1 MRHSDI
7 LSRFRRREPP
17 LDRRVRGVVLSICS
31 AVGVA
36 SVWWGVDRVSE
47 LDGLPEAAEPTVE
60 VGHPQTA
67 TAADPGGFPPEATG
81 TAAFMEFAAEVQ
93 RTAGERGPT
102 GPRGGSEEIATSPA
116 WGETPR
122 SRGGS
127 GAEPLASSDAVEY
140 DAENAAYL
148 EEAGRRARRFGR
160 LENAAESFE
169 LALAIREQTLA
180 PDDPSIAHTLRQL
193 GDVYADQKRY
203 IEAETAYKRA
213 LAINEEAYGDTS
225 VLAAAA
231 LSDLALLYRRQG
243 RSLEALPLLEAALDI
258 ELDVWGPQHPNV
270 AARLAA
276 LGLLYRQQ
284 GRYYE
289 AEPYL
294 VQALLV
300 REQVYRPDAP
310 ETTGALTS
318 LAHLYRH
325 QERYAEAEDL
335 FRRALAIH
343 EGMSD
348 LPRVAL
354 DLANLSVLYLSDARF
369 AEAQPVFE
377 RALRIEDENQWS
389 VTPQVSVGLDQLA
402 RAADAQGRHDE
413 AEEIYQW
420 AFDASYRVLGGESA
434 NSAFLRSQYIRYLR
448 SLGRDQEADRLD
460 KS

>member
-1 MRHSDI
+1 MRHSGV
-7 LSRFRRREPP
+7 LSRFCRREPP
-17 LDRRVRGVVLSICS
+17 LDRRVRGVVLSMCS

-47 LDGLPEAAEPTVE
+47 LDGLREATEPTAE

-67 TAADPGGFPPEATG
+67 TAADPHGLPPEGTG
-81 TAAFMEFAAEVQ
+81 KAASMELAAEAQ
-93 RTAGERGPT
+93 GTAGERGLT
-102 GPRGGSEEIATSPA
+102 GPRGGSKEIATSHA
-116 WGETPR
+116 WGEPPP
-122 SRGGS
+122 SRGEPS
-127 GAEPLASSDAVEY
+127 AQPLASSDAVEY
-140 DAENAAYL
+140 DPEDAAHL
-148 EEAGRRARRFGR
+148 EEAGRRARRIGR
-160 LENAAESFE
+160 LKNAAESFE
-169 LALAIREQTLA
+169 LALAIREQTL
-180 PDDPSIAHTLRQL
+180 PPNDPSIARTLHQL
-193 GDVYADQKRY
+193 AGIYADQQRY
-203 IEAETAYKRA
+203 IEAEMAYQRA
-213 LAINEEAYGDTS
+213 LAINEEAYGDRS

-243 RSLEALPLLEAALDI
+243 RSVEALPLLESALDI

-284 GRYYE
+284 GRYDE

-294 VQALLV
+294 EQALFV
-300 REQVYRPDAP
+300 REQVYRTDDP

-343 EGMSD
+343 EGRSD
-348 LPRVAL
+348 QPRVAL

-369 AEAQPVFE
+369 AEARPVFE
-377 RALRIEDENQWS
+377 RALRIEDENPWS
-389 VTPQVSVGLDQLA
+389 VTPQVSLGLDQLA
-402 RAADAQGRHDE
+402 RTAYAEGRHDE

-420 AFDASYRVLGGESA
+420 ALDASYRVLGRETA
-434 NSAFLRSQYIRYLR
+434 NTAFLHSRYIRYLR
-448 SLGRDQEADRLD
+448 SLGRDEEADRLD
-460 KS
+460 ES